1 MERAKNPLLI
11 EGILGVEVF
20 LVVSPQRRF
29 VLFLDL
35 AMKTIISRMLPFTK
49 KSLLLRMGVAMA
61 TITAFAFISMLSSV
75 IIAELTQGVA
85 AAINQAGTL
94 RMQSYRIASA
104 LAQELDAGELEAAYA
119 KVTDERA
126 AEFEERLLDARL
138 VSVLPKNPANKLTAI
153 YEHIFNQWKTKIKP
167 LFFDS
172 EGNSS
177 YLMGGWSKD
186 SRARY
191 LAIVDQFVA
200 DIDKMVK
207 LLEEDVESKIRLLRL
222 IQISSLFLTLI
233 VVFLTMYLMNSRVLV
248 PLRDLL
254 ECAKG
259 ARRGD
264 FSVRSR
270 YTTNDDELGQLGAA
284 FNVMAEDLSKKY
296 SDLEERVQ
304 AKTSDLER
312 SNRSLELLYKTTN
325 RLHTAAFSETVYA
338 ELLKDMERLLGVG
351 PGTICLTADSG
362 NRAFKLA
369 STRRPPSGERD
380 TCSPPDC
387 TACFG
392 SHNTHTM
399 QFPRKNGR
407 PLRIVST
414 PIRDQKQQY
423 GVLLT
428 EIPAHRELEE
438 WQMRSLEA
446 VAHHIG
452 IAINITRRATESRR
466 LALLEERSV
475 IARELH
481 DSLAQSLS
489 YLKIQ
494 VARLN
499 ATLNRPEGVSAAT
512 PIIEELREGI
522 SRAYRQLRELLTTF
536 RLKIDGPGLSAA
548 LEETVQEFRGRSGIA
563 ISLDN
568 RLGGCQLTA
577 NEEIHVL
584 HIIREA
590 LANVTR
596 HSKAE
601 KAEVSICYDNDA
613 ERVTIRIEDN
623 GIGIDEEAERRDHY
637 GLAIM
642 NERAS
647 GLGGVIQ
654 VSRAPKG
661 GTCVNLVFTPQ
672 HQQYLKDEEDRKR
685 A

>member
-1 MERAKNPLLI
+1 MEGLQEKPNNDRDLFHLL
-11 EGILGVEVF
+11 
-20 LVVSPQRRF
+20 SN
-29 VLFLDL
+29 
-35 AMKTIISRMLPFTK
+35 MLPFTN
-49 KSLLLRMGVAMA
+49 KSLLLRMGLAMA
-61 TITAFAFISMLSSV
+61 TITTFAFISMLSSV

-85 AAINQAGTL
+85 SAINQAGTL

-104 LAQELDAGELEAAYA
+104 LAQELHAEDLRPAYA
-119 KVTDERA
+119 KQTDVRA
-126 AEFEERLLDARL
+126 AEFEMRLLDARL
-138 VSVLPKNPANKLTAI
+138 VSVVPKNPTHKLAVI
-153 YEHIFNQWKTKIKP
+153 YNHIFNQWQTRIKP
-167 LFFDS
+167 LFFGPDGKS
-172 EGNSS
+172 TFNPKGEGRNERTL
-177 YLMGGWSKD
+177 YLS
-186 SRARY
+186 
-191 LAIVDQFVA
+191 LVDGFVA
-200 DIDKMVK
+200 DIDRMVK

-222 IQISSLFLTLI
+222 IQISSLFFI
-233 VVFLTMYLMNSRVLV
+233 FIFVFLTMYLMNSRVLV

-254 ECAKG
+254 GCAEG

-270 YTTNDDELGQLGAA
+270 YTSNDDELGQLGAA

-296 SDLEERVQ
+296 TDLEERVQ

-325 RLHTAAFSETVYA
+325 RLHTAAFSDNVYT
-338 ELLKDMERLLGVG
+338 ELLRDMERLLGVG
-351 PGTICLTADSG
+351 PGTICLNTDGGS
-362 NRAFKLA
+362 RAFKLA
-369 STRRPPSGERD
+369 STRRPPAGERD

-387 TACFG
+387 SACFG
-392 SHNTHTM
+392 SYNTHTM
-399 QFPRKNGR
+399 QFPRKSGES
-407 PLRIVST
+407 LRIVST

-428 EIPAHRELEE
+428 EIPPHRELEE

-499 ATLNRPEGVSAAT
+499 VTLNQPDGVNAAT
-512 PIIEELREGI
+512 PIIDELREGI

-548 LEETVQEFRGRSGIA
+548 LEETVEEFRGRSGIA

-568 RLGGCQLTA
+568 RLGSCQLTA

-601 KAEVSICYDNDA
+601 KAEVSIFYDNDS
-613 ERVTIRIEDN
+613 ERVTISIEDN

-647 GLGGVIQ
+647 GLGGTIQ
-654 VSRAPKG
+654 ISRVPKG
-661 GTCVNLVFTPQ
+661 GTRVNLVFTPQ
-672 HQQYLKDEEDRKR
+672 RQQYAGGETEGKR
-685 A
+685 IA